1 MIKSTTCRINID
13 KIRLPDNFKR
23 DLPNEEKIMQRYQF
37 YKKTGSFDREILVDE
52 HYNLLDGY
60 TTYLVCRMLG
70 LTKIRVLRIKVSF
83 TTQELLR
90 MAKESLEA
98 EYGHVEVAG

>member
-1 MIKSTTCRINID
+1 MIKSTACRIDID
-13 KIRLPDNFKR
+13 KIRVPDNFKKT
-23 DLPNEEKIMQRYQF
+23 LPGDSKIMERYRF

-70 LTKIRVLRIKVSF
+70 LSKIRVLRIKANF
-83 TTQELLR
+83 TTLELLR

-98 EYGHVEVAG
+98 EDGNN

>member
-1 MIKSTTCRINID
+1 MIKSTTCGINID
-13 KIRLPDNFKR
+13 KITVPDNFKR
-23 DLPNEEKIMQRYQF
+23 DLPKEAKIMDRYRF
-37 YKKTGSFDREILVDE
+37 YKRTGSFDREILVDE

-60 TTYLVCRMLG
+60 TTYLVCRMIG

-98 EYGHVEVAG
+98 EYGKVD